1 MKNKLSKSLRFLLPC
16 LAGILLLSGLFYF
29 ADFILNGTFVDWFE
43 GNYMITESRYL
54 EETGAYTLVREPD
67 YPRIKNLVFCMA
79 IFLLLLWGAVTFLLL
94 RFYSRKKVRQSV
106 SRISGLI
113 NRFMKEESDSSGI
126 FPPEYAQISAQM
138 AEIKSTM
145 LKNEQLLHEEA
156 ARKNDLITYLAH
168 DLRTPLTSVT
178 GYLTLLDEAP
188 GMPETQKE
196 KYIHIA
202 LDKAQRLG
210 TLISEFFEITR
221 YSLQQTVL
229 EKETVDLYYLLV
241 QLTDEFYP
249 LLQEH
254 GNDICLDVAENQTV
268 YGDADS
274 LARVFS
280 NILKNAISYSYPDTE
295 IRISV
300 CQDDSSVTLSFQNKG
315 PVIPSQKLE
324 RIFEKFFRLDES
336 RASRTGGF
344 GLGLAIAKEIVTLH
358 GGTITAQSHDEC
370 TVFHVIL
377 PLRNSKISMT
387 S

>member
-79 IFLLLLWGAVTFLLL
+79 IFLLLLLGAVTFLLL

-254 GNDICLDVAENQTV
+254 GNDICLDGRKSDRLWRCGQSGTGFQQYSEKRHFLQLSG
-268 YGDADS
+268 YG
-274 LARVFS
+274 
-280 NILKNAISYSYPDTE
+280 NPD
-295 IRISV
+295 
-300 CQDDSSVTLSFQNKG
+300 
-315 PVIPSQKLE
+315 
-324 RIFEKFFRLDES
+324 FRLPG
-336 RASRTGGF
+336 RLF
-344 GLGLAIAKEIVTLH
+344 
-358 GGTITAQSHDEC
+358 
-370 TVFHVIL
+370 
-377 PLRNSKISMT
+377 RNPFFSE
-387 S
+387 

>member
-1 MKNKLSKSLRFLLPC
+1 
-16 LAGILLLSGLFYF
+16 
-29 ADFILNGTFVDWFE
+29 
-43 GNYMITESRYL
+43 
-54 EETGAYTLVREPD
+54 
-67 YPRIKNLVFCMA
+67 
-79 IFLLLLWGAVTFLLL
+79 
-94 RFYSRKKVRQSV
+94 
-106 SRISGLI
+106 
-113 NRFMKEESDSSGI
+113 
-126 FPPEYAQISAQM
+126 
-138 AEIKSTM
+138 
-145 LKNEQLLHEEA
+145 
-156 ARKNDLITYLAH
+156 
-168 DLRTPLTSVT
+168 
-178 GYLTLLDEAP
+178 
-188 GMPETQKE
+188 MPETQKE

-344 GLGLAIAKEIVTLH
+344 GLGLAIEKEIVTLH